1 MVLRSDGDAT
11 LCIGQASHAW
21 ICGQLARRWRDVEPF
36 EDVVLAAE
44 QHDVGWADWDRA
56 PRRNPQTGLPQS
68 FTEIDQDTRMAIW
81 EPAAGRLET
90 QSLYAALL
98 VSLHGTSLR
107 FGLDQTEQQEAW
119 IERLG
124 ADREQV
130 ERNRRRLLL
139 WDALSLALCLRWDP
153 YEQDGLTLE
162 RVEGETFTLDP
173 WPFAGDAPV
182 VAECEA
188 RRVTGTYADEPALHA
203 ALARAPLER
212 LRFTLQE
219 RGPSL
224 FLR

>member
-1 MVLRSDGDAT
+1 MVLRPDGDAT

-56 PRRNPQTGLPQS
+56 PQRNPDTGLPLG

-81 EPAAGRLET
+81 ESAARKLET

-107 FGLDQTEQQEAW
+107 FGLDQTALQDEW
-119 IERLG
+119 IARLG
-124 ADREQV
+124 ADRELLD
-130 ERNRRRLLL
+130 RNRRRLLL

-153 YEQDGLTLE
+153 YEQDGLRLE
-162 RVEGETFTLDP
+162 RVTGEDFTLEP
-173 WPFAGDAPV
+173 WPFSGDDPV
-182 VAECEA
+182 IVECEA
-188 RRVTGTYADEPALHA
+188 RRLSGAFADEPTLHA
-203 ALARAPLER
+203 ALAAAPLER
-212 LRFTLQE
+212 LRFTL
-219 RGPSL
+219 R
-224 FLR
+224 RR

>member
-56 PRRNPQTGLPQS
+56 PQRNPDTGLPLG

-81 EPAAGRLET
+81 EPAARKLET

-107 FGLDQTEQQEAW
+107 FGLDQTALQDEWLA
-119 IERLG
+119 RLG
-124 ADREQV
+124 ADREGV
-130 ERNRRRLLL
+130 DRNRRRLLL

-153 YEQDGLTLE
+153 YEQDGLRLERIADEDFTLE
-162 RVEGETFTLDP
+162 P
-173 WPFAGDAPV
+173 WPFSGDDPV
-182 VAECEA
+182 IAECEA
-188 RRVTGTYADEPALHA
+188 RRLIGRFAEDAALHA
-203 ALARAPLER
+203 ALAAAPLER
-212 LRFTLQE
+212 LRFTL
-219 RGPSL
+219 R
-224 FLR
+224 RR

>member
-56 PRRNPQTGLPQS
+56 PALNPDSGLPFS

-81 EPAAGRLET
+81 EPAARKLET

-107 FGLDQTEQQEAW
+107 FGLDQSAQQEAW

-130 ERNRRRLLL
+130 DRNRRRLLL

-153 YEQDGLTLE
+153 YEQDGLRLERTDGESFTLE
-162 RVEGETFTLDP
+162 P
-173 WPFAGDAPV
+173 WPLNGDAPLV
-182 VAECEA
+182 VECEA
-188 RRVTGTYADEPALHA
+188 RRLAGTFTDEAALHA
-203 ALARAPLER
+203 ALERAPLER
-212 LRFTLQE
+212 LRFTVQKK
-219 RGPSL
+219 
-224 FLR
+224 